1 MTQLFQVDSPGKR
14 SSLKSIGSIGF
25 TLEAV
30 RSGVYRFAFN
40 GKEKDDET
48 YGTGNAYD
56 FGARIYDARKGSWLS
71 LDPLQ
76 QKYPGF
82 SPYNFA
88 SNSPISIIDYD
99 GRENVI
105 YLIVLPDASG
115 PVKQNAQSIANS
127 ANKNFEALDIKT
139 RVIVFESK
147 GPLPPSFDAKN
158 MDKTDAVAIIGGS
171 KKSVENYVESINPKS
186 TAFNNWTSPPPNPF
200 KTSENTN
207 NNRERTDAK
216 NRIIGID
223 GTELDLFGGMVKMT
237 TSDAAGILI
246 NHGADHIS
254 CNPPQHTQ
262 SPLLDHSGDEM
273 VELVKK
279 GRNLT
284 AREENVGF
292 GDRLMKPENFGNKDH
307 KDNYDKNA
315 KANRVK
321 SGQTKFP

>member
-1 MTQLFQVDSPGKR
+1 MQL
-14 SSLKSIGSIGF
+14 SLQINGSNHKTCAEG
-25 TLEAV
+25 
-30 RSGVYRFAFN
+30 YRFGFN

-48 YGTGNAYD
+48 YDTGNAYD
-56 FGARIYDARKGSWLS
+56 FGARIYDSRLGRWLS
-71 LDPLQ
+71 VDPLQ

-147 GPLPPSFDAKN
+147 GPLPPSFDVKN

-171 KKSVENYVESINPKS
+171 KKSVEKFVEKINPKS
-186 TAFNNWTSPPPNPF
+186 EQFKNWLSPPPNPA

-207 NNRERTDAK
+207 INPERTDIK
-216 NRIIGID
+216 IGLD
-223 GTELDLFGGMVKMT
+223 GSELETFAEDIKHT
-237 TSDAAGILI
+237 PASAAGVLIL
-246 NHGADHIS
+246 HGAGHIGG
-254 CNPPQHTQ
+254 NPNHHPLT
-262 SPLLDHSGDEM
+262 PLLDHSGPEM
-273 VELVKK
+273 KALVQNQ
-279 GRNLT
+279 GRSLT
-284 AREENVGF
+284 SVQENEGF
-292 GDRLMKPENFGNKDH
+292 AERLKKPENFGDKDY
-307 KDNYDKNA
+307 KDNYNKNSME
-315 KANRVK
+315 NRIK
-321 SGQTKFP
+321 NGNIRIPFKPN